1 MAQIKLIFDQEL
13 NSSLQVG
20 DTVWYAPTS
29 NVGSY
34 QTASTSDNAFEK
46 LGVAIELSA
55 QYTKPTITVD
65 LEPSIIATNVTTS
78 NFIMFSKNK
87 AVNSSG
93 LKGYYAEL
101 DFTNNSN
108 KKIELFSVS
117 SEVSQ
122 SSK

>member
-34 QTASTSDNAFEK
+34 QTASTNDNAFEK
-46 LGVAIELSA
+46 LGVVIELSA